1 MKSHWVIKVVATT
14 DVLSPWTSFNM
25 YGTRKAARTSM
36 KSMRYTWGGT
46 YVGGKPLYKVTM
58 HKAVVSSDGTVV
70 IDPKVV
76 Y

>member
-1 MKSHWVIKVVATT
+1 MKSHWAIKVVSTT
-14 DVLSPWTSFNM
+14 DVLSPWTSFNL
-25 YGTRKAARTSM
+25 YGSRKLARSTM

-46 YVGGKPLYKVTM
+46 YPNGKPLYKLTM
-58 HKAVVSSDGTVV
+58 HKAVVGSDGTVV